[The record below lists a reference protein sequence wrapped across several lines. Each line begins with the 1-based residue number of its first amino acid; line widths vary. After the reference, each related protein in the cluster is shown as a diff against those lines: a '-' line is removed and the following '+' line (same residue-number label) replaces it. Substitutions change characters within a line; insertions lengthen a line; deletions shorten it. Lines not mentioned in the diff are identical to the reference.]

1 MKSIITFSLLILV
14 ATMISIGI
22 PANVSAQEDLQI
34 FVNIAKRAQE
44 QINTQISSD
53 SPEQIKEL
61 FKEGTRNVSALEEY
75 VKNEN
80 AKSAKEHFL
89 TSMKI
94 FSDISRQL
102 TTNNSLSETNTES
115 LTIPIQDPT
124 NILQRLEVYVNN
136 IKTINEKQ
144 KIAIDFSELDL
155 LFTQARQQIDDAQFT
170 EASETIVQI
179 KETITQIIKEHR
191 QQATKHESQ
200 RAQQYAMKYLEQLDR
215 LIVNAKNQDMD
226 SEIIEKLENAKLN
239 LSLAENPSE
248 IVKEIRNIMLLKNEF
263 QLTENDRVESKILQ
277 IEKVLVRLSHIDSI
291 NPDELSDAK
300 KTLQNIKQHLSEGQF
315 DYVTELLK
323 DLDNQIEKIKNSI

>member
-14 ATMISIGI
+14 ATMMSIGI

-61 FKEGTRNVSALEEY
+61 FNEGTRNVSALEES

-102 TTNNSLSETNTES
+102 TINNSLSEANTES
-115 LTIPIQDPT
+115 LKIPIQDPT

-155 LFTQARQQIDDAQFT
+155 LFTQARQQIDEDQFT

-277 IEKVLVRLSHIDSI
+277 IEKVLVRLSQIDST